1 MLPFPVK
8 KLLPKSIAGI
18 TVLIFVM
25 LVIIGLPSS
34 SKFVSYRYVFSWS
47 MYNGAWTHENYY
59 LYFIGEISPKTFSR
73 EEVLAKY
80 NVKILPY
87 GLDPLKLFCE
97 REVFLNSVE
106 RKGKFP
112 ATYKCMNNHG
122 DSK

>member
-1 MLPFPVK
+1 MRPFSVK
-8 KLLPKSIAGI
+8 EFLPKSIAGI

-59 LYFIGEISPKTFSR
+59 LYFVGETSPKTFSR
-73 EEVLAKY
+73 EEVLTKY

-87 GLDPLKLFCE
+87 GLNHLKLFCE

-112 ATYKCMNNHG
+112 ATYNCMDSRG